1 MGAYKT
7 IHQHKTQSDDPF
19 KLVVDPTLYT
29 GSGGVVLALQK
40 VCQFLKHEKENGDC
54 DSNIE
59 EGEEETK
66 EEALTPVGGHTYEM
80 MKEKYEE
87 ALEYNMNLV
96 KKDKNGSF
104 ENNCSS
110 YFKSAHIG
118 IHTIIAND
126 LFDENNLDEAQIKK
140 LKKVITGGILKPGS
154 LCLDDLNEP
163 EDEIL
168 FGTAG
173 YLYVILTLYERLK
186 RLPAEQFEAEITK
199 VETMIKKVV
208 LKLAAQTTQTITFDE
223 EEMDC
228 MMVVYPR
235 YRKNKAKEYLGAAH
249 GTFGVLQMI
258 LQAAIV
264 LPELVIGNGCE

>member
-1 MGAYKT
+1 MGVIELTKFMGAYKT

-40 VCQFLKHEKENGDC
+40 VCQFLKHEQETADC
-54 DSNIE
+54 ESNIE
-59 EGEEETK
+59 DPHAEEEETK
-66 EEALTPVGGHTYEM
+66 EEAPVPVGGHTYEM

-118 IHTIIAND
+118 IHTIIATD
-126 LFDENNLDEAQIKK
+126 LFDEENLDEAQVKK

-173 YLYVILTLYERLK
+173 YLYVILSLYERLK
-186 RLPAEQFEAEITK
+186 RLPAEVFEAEITK
-199 VETMIKKVV
+199 VETMIKKVA

-228 MMVVYPR
+228 MMAVYPR
-235 YRKNKAKEYLGAAH
+235 YRPNKAREYLGAAH

-258 LQAAIV
+258 I
-264 LPELVIGNGCE
+264 